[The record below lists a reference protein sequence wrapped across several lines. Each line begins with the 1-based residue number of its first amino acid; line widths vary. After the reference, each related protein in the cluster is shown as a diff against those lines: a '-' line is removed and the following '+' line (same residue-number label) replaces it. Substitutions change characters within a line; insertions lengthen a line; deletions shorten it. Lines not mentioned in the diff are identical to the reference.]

1 MRTQTDDLHQ
11 RFTALLQQ
19 YERILFKVAAS
30 YCSNKD
36 EREDL
41 VQEMLIQIWRS
52 LPGYDDQSA
61 GSTWIYRVCLNT
73 AISYYRKSKAR
84 SQRTALLDDV
94 QDLADLPSGNSIED
108 ASAILDQFIAQLREF
123 DKALIILYL
132 EGTHQKEIAEIMGM
146 TLTNVSTR
154 IGRIKEELKK
164 RINTSK

>member
-61 GSTWIYRVCLNT
+61 SSTWIYRVCLNT

-84 SQRTALLDDV
+84 SQRTVLLDDV
-94 QDLADLPSGNSIED
+94 QDLADLPSGNSTED

-154 IGRIKEELKK
+154 IGRVKEELKK